1 MRRKTNETEAGNGR
15 QELEEAVDWDRN
27 TIEIRSEVYR
37 KLSGWKEEAFPYGC
51 SWTTFVHHLISEK
64 EQRHLDGTPERI
76 DQLRLLDEETY
87 IRKSMDLKERGYDSL
102 VFGSKEVAD

>member
-15 QELEEAVDWDRN
+15 QELEETVDWDRD

-37 KLSGWKEEAFPYGC
+37 KLNGWKEEAFPYGC

-64 EQRHLDGTPERI
+64 EQRYLDDAPERI

-87 IRKSMDLKERGYDSL
+87 IRKSQERRYDSL
-102 VFGSKEVAD
+102 VFGSEEVADQ

>member
-15 QELEEAVDWDRN
+15 QEIEEAVDWDRD

-64 EQRHLDGTPERI
+64 EQRYLDDAPERI
-76 DQLRLLDEETY
+76 EQLKLLDEETY
-87 IRKSMDLKERGYDSL
+87 IRKSQERKYDSL
-102 VFGSKEVAD
+102 LFGSEEVADQ

>member
-1 MRRKTNETEAGNGR
+1 MTRKQNKMDVDRDRR
-15 QELEEAVDWDRN
+15 ELEEAADWGS

-37 KLSGWKEEAFPYGC
+37 KLNGWKERAFPYGC

-76 DQLRLLDEETY
+76 EQLKLLDEETY
-87 IRKSMDLKERGYDSL
+87 IRKSQERKYDSFL
-102 VFGSKEVAD
+102 YGSEKVTD